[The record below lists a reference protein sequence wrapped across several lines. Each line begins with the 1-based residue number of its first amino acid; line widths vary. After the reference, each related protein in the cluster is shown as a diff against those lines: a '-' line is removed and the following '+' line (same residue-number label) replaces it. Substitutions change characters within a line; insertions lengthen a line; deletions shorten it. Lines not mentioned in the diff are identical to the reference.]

1 MATGSMPIRSMAS
14 SRTADGS
21 LQKTAW
27 EGLRALG
34 SLKITVIMF
43 LAATFLL
50 FVGTLAQDEKS
61 LPEVKAEYFNCW
73 FAQVPFSDFF
83 PVTVFGES
91 SLTGWFPFPGGAT
104 IGFILLIN
112 LIAAK
117 ATRFHIASKGSRL
130 LWGTVVS
137 VVGGLLALLVILTGH
152 RTDGLQGKPP
162 LAYETVWQLMQ
173 VGSAVAAVG
182 LAAVALTGNRRRL
195 VRISLAIAAISA
207 GCAAVGM
214 LFGGESW
221 RMNEPGLRI
230 MWQLMQSSVASLVLL
245 AGLIMVFGARG
256 GNVLIHI
263 AVGMLMFG
271 QFAFG
276 DRQIEE
282 RLNLVEGQ
290 ASNMVCRTDEI
301 ELACVEVA
309 EKTEAT
315 ESVTA
320 ISGRLIK
327 AREGGEALALENLP
341 FDIKIVEYFT
351 NAAVTRVGPFAEN
364 RATAGLGTRWL
375 AIARPPE
382 GGASSKSNVAAAY
395 VQLTDRKD
403 GKDLGVFLVSQ
414 FMNDRSQLFM
424 EAEGDVCDTVDT
436 ASGPWRIQLRFRRAY
451 KPYEVR
457 LDDVRRINY
466 SASETPRDYSSFVT
480 FTDES
485 TGAEQP
491 GRIWMNNPVR
501 YRGETFFQSNYSK
514 VQLADGSVSE
524 MTGLQV
530 VENAGWLIP
539 YVACVLAFWGMLAHF
554 GGTFVRF
561 ADRHER
567 EGENQ
572 SPANET
578 AATLVRGGK
587 NEKKRRADQRRGPNT
602 LSKKVWLAPVL
613 ALSLVGLIALPAAR
627 VKKTSA

>member
-375 AIARPPE
+375 AIARPTE

-567 EGENQ
+567 EEENQ

-602 LSKKVWLAPVL
+602 
-613 ALSLVGLIALPAAR
+613 
-627 VKKTSA
+627 

>member
-73 FAQVPFSDFF
+73 MAQVPFSDFF

-436 ASGPWRIQLRFRRAY
+436 ASGPWRIPVTVSPGIQT
-451 KPYEVR
+451 VR
-457 LDDVRRINY
+457 
-466 SASETPRDYSSFVT
+466 S
-480 FTDES
+480 
-485 TGAEQP
+485 
-491 GRIWMNNPVR
+491 
-501 YRGETFFQSNYSK
+501 
-514 VQLADGSVSE
+514 
-524 MTGLQV
+524 
-530 VENAGWLIP
+530 
-539 YVACVLAFWGMLAHF
+539 
-554 GGTFVRF
+554 
-561 ADRHER
+561 
-567 EGENQ
+567 
-572 SPANET
+572 
-578 AATLVRGGK
+578 
-587 NEKKRRADQRRGPNT
+587 
-602 LSKKVWLAPVL
+602 
-613 ALSLVGLIALPAAR
+613 AAR
-627 VKKTSA
+627 

>member
-1 MATGSMPIRSMAS
+1 MATGSVPSQHGAS
-14 SRTADGS
+14 RQVAEFSV
-21 LQKTAW
+21 QKTAW
-27 EGLRALG
+27 QGLRALG
-34 SLKITVIMF
+34 SLKITVVMF

-73 FAQVPFSDFF
+73 VAQVPFSDFF

-91 SLTGWFPFPGGAT
+91 SLVGWFPFPGGAT
-104 IGFILLIN
+104 IGFILLVN

-117 ATRFHIASKGSRL
+117 VTRFHIASRGSRL

-152 RTDGLQGKPP
+152 QTDGLQGKPP
-162 LAYETVWQLMQ
+162 LSYATVWQLMQ
-173 VGSAVAAVG
+173 IGSAVAAVG
-182 LAAVALTGNRRRL
+182 LAAVALTGQRRRL

-207 GCAAVGM
+207 GGAAVGM

-290 ASNMVCRTDEI
+290 SSNMVCRTDEM
-301 ELACVEVA
+301 ELACVQVA
-309 EKTEAT
+309 QTGEQS

-320 ISGRLIK
+320 VSGRLLK
-327 AREGGEALALENLP
+327 ARAGGEPLALDDLP
-341 FDIKIVEYFT
+341 FDIQVLEYFP
-351 NAAVTRVGPFAEN
+351 NASVTRVGPFAEN
-364 RATAGLGTRWL
+364 RATTGLGASWL
-375 AIARPPE
+375 AMQRPPE

-395 VQLTDRKD
+395 VQLIERKS
-403 GKDLGVFLVSQ
+403 GKDLGVFLVPQ

-424 EAEGDVCDTVDT
+424 EVDGDVCDTVDT
-436 ASGPWRIQLRFRRAY
+436 DFGQWRLQLRFRREY
-451 KPYEVR
+451 KPYEVK
-457 LDDVRRINY
+457 LNDVRRINY

-514 VQLADGSVSE
+514 VQLADGSISE

-567 EGENQ
+567 
-572 SPANET
+572 
-578 AATLVRGGK
+578 
-587 NEKKRRADQRRGPNT
+587 
-602 LSKKVWLAPVL
+602 
-613 ALSLVGLIALPAAR
+613 
-627 VKKTSA
+627 